1 MDRLIEFNGMGTNK
15 LVNKKDSQS
24 LNQVYHLFQKYYK
37 TMKLYEKLEVKLNE
51 TNIIKKPKI

>member
-1 MDRLIEFNGMGTNK
+1 MNKNWHNKFFIEDITEDFK
-15 LVNKKDSQS
+15 LKIHQELKEE
-24 LNQVYHLFQKYYK
+24 FQKYYK